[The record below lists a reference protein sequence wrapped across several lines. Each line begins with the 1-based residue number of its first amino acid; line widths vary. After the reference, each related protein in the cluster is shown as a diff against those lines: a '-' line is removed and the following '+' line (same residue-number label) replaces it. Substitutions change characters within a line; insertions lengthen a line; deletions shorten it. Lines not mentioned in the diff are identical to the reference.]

1 MVFYPTPNFM
11 DKTDNDLATG
21 FLLQRAGQPNCR
33 GLLLSTMWADF
44 ERDGIK

>member
-1 MVFYPTPNFM
+1 M
-11 DKTDNDLATG
+11 DKTDNNFATG
-21 FLLQRAGQPNCR
+21 FLLQKARAGQPNCR